1 MPIVKSA
8 DRVLQILEAVGATN
22 AGRTHGELSR
32 MLGIPKASLSSL
44 LSNLVERGYLAFDS
58 QSKLYL
64 LGPELLV
71 LTGHY
76 LNSLDIVQIGR
87 PIVRNLVSEINEDA
101 EIAVKRGDQ
110 ILFFYKEES
119 SRPVRYSVA
128 AGDLAP
134 IYATS
139 PGKCILAFMGEEE
152 ISAYLDRV
160 ALSPITQATI
170 TDADVLRR
178 ELELIRS
185 SGLAYGLQEYHH
197 GICGISAPVF
207 DIHGVA
213 AGAIVAT
220 LEAARFDD
228 EHKAIIEPKLRE
240 AARRLSRELGFE
252 TESSTVRKWGKKR

>member
-1 MPIVKSA
+1 MPVVKSA
-8 DRVLQILEAVGATN
+8 DRVLQILEAVGARN
-22 AGRTHGELSR
+22 AGLTHGELSR

-44 LSNLVERGYLAFDS
+44 LSNLAERNYLAFDP

-64 LGPELLV
+64 LGSELLV
-71 LTGHY
+71 LTSRY
-76 LNSLDIVQIGR
+76 LNNLDIVQIGR
-87 PIVRNLVSEINEDA
+87 PIIRGLVREINEDA
-101 EIAVKRGDQ
+101 EIAVKREDQ
-110 ILFFYKEES
+110 VLFFYKEES

-160 ALSPITQATI
+160 TLSPITKTTI
-170 TDADVLRR
+170 TDPDVLRSD
-178 ELELIRS
+178 LELIRS
-185 SGLAYGLQEYHH
+185 RGLAYGLEEYHQ

-207 DIHGVA
+207 NIHGVVV
-213 AGAIVAT
+213 GAIVAT

-228 EHKAIIEPKLRE
+228 EHKAVIEPKLRQ
-240 AARRLSRELGFE
+240 AATRLSRELGFE
-252 TESSTVRKWGKKR
+252 TESSTVRRWGKKR

>member
-1 MPIVKSA
+1 MPVVKSA
-8 DRVLQILEAVGATN
+8 DRVLQMLEAVGARN
-22 AGRTHGELSR
+22 AGLTHGELSR

-44 LSNLVERGYLAFDS
+44 LSNLVERGYLAFDP

-71 LTGHY
+71 LTSRY
-76 LNSLDIVQIGR
+76 LNNLDIVQIGR
-87 PIVRNLVSEINEDA
+87 PIIRGLVREINEDA
-101 EIAVKRGDQ
+101 EIAVKKGDQ
-110 ILFFYKEES
+110 VLFFFKEES

-139 PGKCILAFMGEEE
+139 PAQCILAFMGDEE
-152 ISAYLDRV
+152 ISAYLNRV
-160 ALSPITQATI
+160 AFSSITNATI
-170 TDADVLRR
+170 TDRGVFRR

-185 SGLAYGLQEYHH
+185 RGLAYGIEEYHQ

-207 DIHGVA
+207 NIHGVVV
-213 AGAIVAT
+213 GAIVAT

-228 EHKAIIEPKLRE
+228 QHRAVIEPNLRQ

-252 TESSTVRKWGKKR
+252 TESGRVLRWGKKR